1 MALRTFG
8 GGPADVTSDA
18 NGDVVSGVS
27 LQVYTAVTGGQRVTE
42 LYDRNGTPLPAVVMS
57 SSEADM
63 LGRITFQADSQ
74 YDVLFL
80 DPGYGMR
87 WAIGAQDAFS
97 AASTALSRAT
107 DALAIASQTVT
118 ETALNSRVDS
128 VKTEM
133 HDWVQGAGTPITHLD
148 RARVVCAFP
157 AEKVG
162 DETYVAPQGFSV
174 DKAEN
179 RLYVSYGSGPDTT
192 QRFEVR
198 DLTTG
203 ERLSHRVLTADA
215 QSYSESL
222 PWFKNGSDQL
232 CFIVWLK
239 ASASLPTTYR
249 IYNYDTGVLSSEVQ
263 INGKVRGDYFGN
275 LFVTSDAYG
284 STGSKFWVYSW
295 ESIKAGNPQLLQT
308 IPMSNPGAT
317 PAKVQGQTT
326 VGSHFLIYGGDP
338 AQDPTVTVYNNL
350 GQVESVRRWSRADI
364 ARIIA
369 ETSPYQIT
377 NPAFAWEGEGITNHA
392 GRIYTG
398 HYVSDLNI
406 PATSATKQIVILE
419 HGDPIT
425 PAMTAQSV
433 TGYQP
438 TTAWADIPVASGIVA
453 DLPFQY
459 RVEGEKIE
467 IKGRVKPS
475 SGSFATTS
483 SGITVGTLPV
493 TPTNGQIFTASAGG
507 TTTPIWSRIVMNTNG
522 TIVAY
527 PSAATNYID
536 MGSVGPVYLS

>member
-18 NGDVVSGVS
+18 NGDVITGVT
-27 LQVYTAVTGGQRVTE
+27 LQVYTAVVGGQRVTE
-42 LYDRNGTPLPAVVMS
+42 LYDRNGTPLPAVVIS
-57 SSEADM
+57 SSEADI

-87 WAIGAQDAFS
+87 WAVGAQDAFS

-107 DALAIASQTVT
+107 DALALASQTVT

-157 AEKVG
+157 AERVG
-162 DETYVAPQGFSV
+162 EETYVAPQGFSV
-174 DKAEN
+174 NKAEN
-179 RLYVSYGSGPDTT
+179 RLYVSYGSGTDTT

-222 PWFKNGSDQL
+222 PWFKNTAGQL

-239 ASASLPTTYR
+239 AAASLPTMYG

-263 INGKVRGDYFGN
+263 INGKVRGDYFGDM
-275 LFVTSDAYG
+275 FVTSDAYG
-284 STGSKFWVYSW
+284 SVGSVFWVYSW
-295 ESIKAGNPQLLQT
+295 ASIKAGAPQLLQT
-308 IPMSNPGAT
+308 VPMSNPGAT

-326 VGSHFLIYGGDP
+326 VGSHFLIFGGDP

-350 GQVESVRRWSRADI
+350 GQVESVRRWSRADV
-364 ARIIA
+364 ARIIT

-377 NPAFAWEGEGITNHA
+377 NPGFAWEGEGITNHE

-406 PATSATKQIVILE
+406 PATSATKQIVIFE

-438 TTAWADIPVASGIVA
+438 TTVWADIAVPTGIVA
-453 DLPFQY
+453 EIPFQY
-459 RVEGEKIE
+459 KITDGKIE
-467 IKGRVKPS
+467 IKGRLKPS
-475 SGSFATTS
+475 TGSFAS
-483 SGITVGTLPV
+483 SSTGITLGTLPV
-493 TPTNGQIFTASAGG
+493 TPVNGQIFAAGG
-507 TTTPIWSRIVMNTNG
+507 GGSTTPVWVKVNVNPDG
-522 TIVAY
+522 KIVAY
-527 PSAATNYID
+527 PSAASGFID